1 MAKPKACQTPN
12 AEMTPIS
19 SNPANKPELERP
31 FKAERCPGEPGSFC
45 GPWVGPVTAPLR
57 VGLQQEGAGGTP
69 PCRREGRRG
78 LASGSSPRASVRT
91 RRLAARL
98 SRGARRA
105 ERQRC
110 RGQEPRGSP
119 GAGSVS
125 APAACLVGVWGLA
138 AGDGA
143 PRWVQLWAPQTTT
156 CTGEATC
163 FPEAG

>member
-1 MAKPKACQTPN
+1 MPKG
-12 AEMTPIS
+12 
-19 SNPANKPELERP
+19 R
-31 FKAERCPGEPGSFC
+31 
-45 GPWVGPVTAPLR
+45 
-57 VGLQQEGAGGTP
+57 QEGAGVRQQPPGERADPAACCTLEPRGT
-69 PCRREGRRG
+69 E
-78 LASGSSPRASVRT
+78 SRA
-91 RRLAARL
+91 
-98 SRGARRA
+98 A
-105 ERQRC
+105 EV
-110 RGQEPRGSP
+110 PRGSP